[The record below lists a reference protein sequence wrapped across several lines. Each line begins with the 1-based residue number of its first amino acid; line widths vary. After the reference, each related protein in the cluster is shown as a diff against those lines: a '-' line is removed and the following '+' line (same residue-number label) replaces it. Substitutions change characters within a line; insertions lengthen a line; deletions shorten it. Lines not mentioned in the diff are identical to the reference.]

1 MDSKVKAKEQERFPR
16 LSRVPQDT
24 EIVNHPGLPWHC
36 GDQIVLP
43 PFSPATLV
51 TATWWNHLLGGR
63 LSLSPLT
70 TLGSRAGSPVGTVSL
85 PASGTNSG
93 GGGSKGSAGVTSAGS
108 VHIPVVAGEAGGDST
123 GTNLL
128 STGNLGLIGDLLVL
142 LGLGVAV
149 EVQVNDGVPLGLTGS
164 QGATETQDLTG
175 KQPPDQT
182 DGVTALVVGG
192 DGNID
197 EVGGGVSVAESDDG
211 DVDVAGL
218 LDSLSIGA
226 RVGHDDETGLLERA
240 GDVVGEVTGGETTGN
255 GGGTGVVSELEDST
269 LAVGTSR
276 DHTDVGG
283 VVDGSDDTGSQ
294 DNLLPV
300 ICFLRVRIPRSK
312 SPNSKISL
320 SLLHIPGLANV
331 QDVDTVGT
339 ELPEVRLHVSLEV
352 LGTQVAL
359 SRQEHLNV
367 LGRRVE
373 DRRKLRGG
381 HDGRLI
387 WSRGQRN

>member
-1 MDSKVKAKEQERFPR
+1 M
-16 LSRVPQDT
+16 
-24 EIVNHPGLPWHC
+24 
-36 GDQIVLP
+36 
-43 PFSPATLV
+43 
-51 TATWWNHLLGGR
+51 
-63 LSLSPLT
+63 
-70 TLGSRAGSPVGTVSL
+70 
-85 PASGTNSG
+85 
-93 GGGSKGSAGVTSAGS
+93 
-108 VHIPVVAGEAGGDST
+108 
-123 GTNLL
+123 
-128 STGNLGLIGDLLVL
+128 
-142 LGLGVAV
+142 
-149 EVQVNDGVPLGLTGS
+149 
-164 QGATETQDLTG
+164 
-175 KQPPDQT
+175 
-182 DGVTALVVGG
+182 TALVVGG
-192 DGNID
+192 DGNVN

-226 RVGHDDETGLLERA
+226 RVGHDNETGLLERA

-269 LAVGTSR
+269 LAIGTSR

-283 VVDGSDDTGSQ
+283 VVDGGDDTGSQ

>member
-108 VHIPVVAGEAGGDST
+108 VHIPVVASEAGGDST

-192 DGNID
+192 DGNVN

-226 RVGHDDETGLLERA
+226 RVGHDNETGLLERA

-255 GGGTGVVSELEDST
+255 GGGTGVGGELQDST
-269 LAVGTSR
+269 LTVGTSG
-276 DHTDVGG
+276 DDTDVGG
-283 VVDGSDDTGSQ
+283 VVDGGDDAGSQ
-294 DNLLPV
+294 DNLLP
-300 ICFLRVRIPRSK
+300 IESRDKLDNCKFTRVVMRISC
-312 SPNSKISL
+312 
-320 SLLHIPGLANV
+320 IPGLANV
-331 QDVDTVGT
+331 DDIDTVGAS
-339 ELPEVRLHVSLEV
+339 LPEVGLHVHLKV

-359 SRQEHLNV
+359 SSQEHLNV
-367 LGRRVE
+367 LGGRVE
-373 DRRKLRGG
+373 NRGELGGG
-381 HDGRLI
+381 HGGRLKD
-387 WSRGQRN
+387 